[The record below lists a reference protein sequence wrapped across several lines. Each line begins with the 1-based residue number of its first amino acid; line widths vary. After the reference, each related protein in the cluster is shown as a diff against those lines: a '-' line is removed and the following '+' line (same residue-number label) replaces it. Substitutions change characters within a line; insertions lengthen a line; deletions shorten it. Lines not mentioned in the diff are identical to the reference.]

1 MKSLSVPEQ
10 HQKNIAIKTLKMND
24 VMARV
29 MGGMS
34 KDEARK
40 FLQSI
45 GYTDAQVRK
54 LEARM
59 KTASQW
65 TRMTSTQE
73 QEDAVATIER
83 WLKRLGKSINGGT
96 TIGKDPQTVILDLKY
111 QGGEIRVNSS
121 GFDQTKYGNAGVEVY
136 GEPIRNE
143 NSFNEF
149 KRVVEKNAPQ
159 PAPTTAKIASEL
171 VKLAKELVAKDG
183 VVVINSVPFRIV
195 GNELYIYPAGYYKED
210 EDGVIHTTSGAEM
223 TLRMNASDRKAL
235 ANFLTK

>member
-54 LEARM
+54 LEARQ
-59 KTASQW
+59 AS
-65 TRMTSTQE
+65 S
-73 QEDAVATIER
+73 
-83 WLKRLGKSINGGT
+83 
-96 TIGKDPQTVILDLKY
+96 
-111 QGGEIRVNSS
+111 
-121 GFDQTKYGNAGVEVY
+121 
-136 GEPIRNE
+136 
-143 NSFNEF
+143 
-149 KRVVEKNAPQ
+149 RVV
-159 PAPTTAKIASEL
+159 IASEL

-235 ANFLTK
+235 ANFLTR